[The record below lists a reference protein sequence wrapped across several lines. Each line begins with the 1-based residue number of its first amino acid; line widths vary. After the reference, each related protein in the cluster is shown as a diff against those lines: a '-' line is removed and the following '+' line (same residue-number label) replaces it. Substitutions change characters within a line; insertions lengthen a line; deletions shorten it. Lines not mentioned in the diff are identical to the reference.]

1 MHMFF
6 NLRQPKTG
14 TSPILTLGAV
24 EIPFT
29 ERTRH
34 LGVVLTSSLKWM
46 DHVQSLIRKQSFHV
60 FVLKRL
66 AQRRNSAA
74 IVKRPF
80 VGLVRPALEYASPVW
95 DGCPNRDCVA
105 LERIQL
111 AIARAVLRCSRRDVS
126 NTETLHRI
134 GWPTLA
140 WRRRRQKLSVLSG
153 TCCSNVDHQNCVT
166 RCRAQLL
173 SIVITLFVTVL
184 LLPFPS
190 AALSIVKIA
199 FYLLLLPFS
208 ILSQPL

>member
-1 MHMFF
+1 MLHQYRFHRIRF
-6 NLRQPKTG
+6 GITIGLEIGLLTKITVWCLLKVPFKNGYSGENCVKKFSGEVGINCHQS
-14 TSPILTLGAV
+14 SPILTLGAV

-34 LGVVLTSSLKWM
+34 LGVVLTSSLKWT

-74 IVKRPF
+74 IAKRLF

-95 DGCPNRDCVA
+95 DGCPKRDCVA

-111 AIARAVLRCSRRDVS
+111 AVARAVLHCSRRDVS
-126 NTETLHRI
+126 NTETLRRT

-140 WRRRRQKLSVLSG
+140 
-153 TCCSNVDHQNCVT
+153 
-166 RCRAQLL
+166 
-173 SIVITLFVTVL
+173 
-184 LLPFPS
+184 
-190 AALSIVKIA
+190 
-199 FYLLLLPFS
+199 
-208 ILSQPL
+208 